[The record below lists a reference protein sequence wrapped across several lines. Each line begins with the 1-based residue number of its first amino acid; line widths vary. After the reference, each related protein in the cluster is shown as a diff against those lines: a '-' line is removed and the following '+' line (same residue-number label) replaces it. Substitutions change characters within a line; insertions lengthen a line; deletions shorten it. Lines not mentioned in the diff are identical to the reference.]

1 MVPKTKIRS
10 SSITRGVLLFLTK
23 IIKLTCI
30 VDAYEMREVILMGF
44 LNAYLHTE
52 IPKKD
57 KDEQVVMKIRVK
69 LVRWL
74 VKLETLARKHGDGK
88 R

>member
-1 MVPKTKIRS
+1 
-10 SSITRGVLLFLTK
+10 
-23 IIKLTCI
+23 
-30 VDAYEMREVILMGF
+30 MGF

-88 R
+88 RWKSSIPTGAESHI